1 MGAIVQVCEYRVGG
15 IRFYDITYSNGR
27 TLTCTPSTLS
37 RFAVRFMKEAGY
49 TEDTGTMIVY
59 RKAA

>member
-1 MGAIVQVCEYRVGG
+1 MGAIIQVCKYNIGNVV
-15 IRFYDITYSNGR
+15 FFDVTYSNGR

-37 RFAVRFMKEAGY
+37 RFAVRFMSEAGY
-49 TEDTGTMIVY
+49 KENTGAMTIY